1 MDQGKQDGLCQSLEV
16 DGGCGEACLDL
27 PKPLGTRV
35 KTDLADAEMLA
46 RMAAALLPDLTP
58 IKDQT
63 TFYRPVNFRAQ
74 LHVTDLA
81 AYIDERRA
89 AGLKDFH
96 QLHS

>member
-63 TFYRPVNFRAQ
+63 
-74 LHVTDLA
+74 
-81 AYIDERRA
+81 IDVLR
-89 AGLKDFH
+89 AGLWSRIAPQH
-96 QLHS
+96 